1 VNTRGNRICSGCDK
15 FIEYLLY
22 TLFFFISSSKSV
34 LEVFATIAILLWFV
48 KKFIEFRDLAAVR
61 ISEYKPSATGIRSYA
76 VFLASG
82 LATMVMVYA
91 AIVMTMGV
99 VSKHVEHGYNLF
111 APHVFIPIVLASAL
125 LLSLFCL
132 TIFSMV
138 HSRQLGANLKLASL
152 AFLAV
157 SVITAGFTTSN
168 ITISGGTLIFKTME
182 YFLLFLVIVD
192 VINTREKVAKAAIAF
207 IAQVFIVGLDGIYQY
222 FSGHDIFRHF
232 PLFENIKVTAT
243 FKFSNSAGTF
253 FATVL
258 PVPLSLV
265 LFNAVGRR
273 KKLLLLL
280 VSFVVFVSLLLTQAR
295 AAWLGFFVAF
305 LFMCVLAG
313 RKKFFSIIGVLSLVV
328 VLTALFGPQG
338 IKDQLKSFAEIG
350 KDQSSQ
356 DRLIIW
362 DTGWRMFTDKPLF
375 GLGLG
380 TFMNEFERYRPAGYS
395 EIVYAHNCL
404 LQTAV
409 ETGITGVAVS
419 LWIAAGIFLSALRRY
434 FSQKDVFVKAVS
446 IGFLAGVA
454 ATLVNSLFDTN
465 LYSLPLAVLFWSV
478 AGLSVTKIQDKLPDN

>member
-1 VNTRGNRICSGCDK
+1 MNARDSRICSGCDK

-48 KKFIEFRDLAAVR
+48 RKFIEFRYLAAARLSDYRPGPV
-61 ISEYKPSATGIRSYA
+61 GVRSYA
-76 VFLASG
+76 VFLVSG
-82 LATMVMVYA
+82 LVTMLMVYVS
-91 AIVMTMGV
+91 ITMTMGV
-99 VSKHVEHGYNLF
+99 VAKHVEQGYNLF
-111 APHVFIPIVLASAL
+111 VPHVFIPIVFAGAV

-132 TIFSMV
+132 AVLAVVYSG
-138 HSRQLGANLKLASL
+138 QLDMNLKMACLG
-152 AFLAV
+152 FLAV
-157 SVITAGFTTSN
+157 SVITASFTTSN
-168 ITISGGTLIFKTME
+168 ATISGGTLIFKTME
-182 YFLLFLVIVD
+182 YFLLFLVITD
-192 VINTREKVAKAAIAF
+192 VINTRERMAKAALAF

-265 LFNAVGRR
+265 LFNAVNRR
-273 KKLLLLL
+273 KRLFLSA
-280 VSFVVFVSLLLTQAR
+280 VSLIVFVCLLLTQAR
-295 AAWLGFFVAF
+295 AAWLGFLVAF
-305 LFMCVLAG
+305 IFMCMLAG
-313 RKKFFSIIGVLSLVV
+313 RKKFFIITGILFLAI
-328 VLTALFGPQG
+328 ALAAMFGPQAV
-338 IKDQLKSFAEIG
+338 KDQLRSFANIG
-350 KDQSSQ
+350 RDQSSQ

-362 DTGWRMFTDKPLF
+362 DTGWRMFMDRPLF

-404 LQTAV
+404 LQTAA
-409 ETGITGVAVS
+409 ETGIAGVAVS
-419 LWIAAGIFLSALRRY
+419 LWVAISIFLTGLRKY
-434 FSQKDVFVKAVS
+434 FGRNDAFTRAVS
-446 IGFLAGVA
+446 VGFLAGVT

-478 AGLSVTKIQDKLPDN
+478 AGLSVTQIQDKLPDN